1 MRDKILIVDD
11 VEINREI
18 LAEILREEYE
28 ILMAESGSQALDIL
42 EKLHEEIAAILLD
55 LVMPEMDGF
64 EVMREIRANADW
76 TDIPVIFLTADV
88 SPETCEKGG
97 ALGAA
102 GFMAKPLEA
111 ARMIS
116 GVEAV
121 IGK

>member
-1 MRDKILIVDD
+1 MKTILVVDDDKLNLNNAMKILSPTYKVIPVPSGKMALNYLSKNIPDL
-11 VEINREI
+11 I
-18 LAEILREEYE
+18 L
-28 ILMAESGSQALDIL
+28 LDIL
-42 EKLHEEIAAILLD
+42 
-55 LVMPEMDGF
+55 MPEMDGF

-76 TDIPVIFLTADV
+76 ADIPVIFLTADV
-88 SPETCEKGG
+88 SPATCEKGG

>member
-1 MRDKILIVDD
+1 MKTILVVDDDKLNLNNAMKILSPAYKV
-11 VEINREI
+11 VPV
-18 LAEILREEYE
+18 L
-28 ILMAESGSQALDIL
+28 SGKTALDYLSKNIPDL
-42 EKLHEEIAAILLD
+42 ILLD
-55 LVMPEMDGF
+55 VLMPDMDGF
-64 EVMREIRANADW
+64 EVMREIRAHADW
-76 TDIPVIFLTADV
+76 AVIPVIFLTADV
-88 SPETCEKGG
+88 SPDTCEKGG

>member
-1 MRDKILIVDD
+1 MQKILIADD
-11 VEINREI
+11 EAKIRRIIRDFLTAKGFETVE
-18 LAEILREEYE
+18 AEDG
-28 ILMAESGSQALDIL
+28 AQALRVFSENSDIAL
-42 EKLHEEIAAILLD
+42 AVLD
-55 LVMPEMDGF
+55 IMMPEMNGW
-64 EVMREIRANADW
+64 EVCRKIRETSDV
-76 TDIPVIFLTADV
+76 PVIFLTADV

-121 IGK
+121 IG